1 MKKTYMETR
10 KAVKALVIAYG
21 IEGITGYHII
31 DLIDDGHNGTNIQ
44 NAISYFKYSANTAK
58 YR

>member
-10 KAVKALVIAYG
+10 KAVKALVIAHGVNG
-21 IEGITGYHII
+21 ISGNHINA
-31 DLIDDGHNGTNIQ
+31 LIDDGHNGTNIQ
-44 NAISYFKYSANTAK
+44 NAINYFQFSPSTAK

>member
-10 KAVKALVIAYG
+10 KAIKALVIANG
-21 IEGITGYHII
+21 IDGITGYHIS
-31 DLIDDGHNGTNIQ
+31 DLVDDGHNSTNIQ
-44 NAISYFKYSANTAK
+44 NAISYFQFSPNTAK

>member
-10 KAVKALVIAYG
+10 KAVKALVIAHG
-21 IEGITGYHII
+21 IDSITGYQINA
-31 DLIDDGHNGTNIQ
+31 LVDDGHNSTNIQ
-44 NAISYFKYSANTAK
+44 NAISYFKFSPNTAK

>member
-10 KAVKALVIAYG
+10 KAVKALVIANG
-21 IEGITGYHII
+21 IDGITGYNII
-31 DLIDDGHNGTNIQ
+31 ALMDDGHNSINIQ
-44 NAISYFKYSANTAK
+44 NAISYFKFSPNTAK

>member
-10 KAVKALVIAYG
+10 KAIKELVLSVG
-21 IEGITGYHII
+21 LDGITGYHII
-31 DLIDDGHNGTNIQ
+31 DLYNEGHNGTNIQ
-44 NAISYFKYSANTAK
+44 NAINYFEFSPTTAK

>member
-10 KAVKALVIAYG
+10 KAVKALVLAHGVNG
-21 IEGITGYHII
+21 IYGYHIV
-31 DLIDDGHNGTNIQ
+31 DLLNDGHNGTNIQ
-44 NAISYFKYSANTAK
+44 NAINYFQYSPKTAK

>member
-10 KAVKALVIAYG
+10 KAVKALVIAHG
-21 IEGITGYHII
+21 VSGITGYHIV
-31 DLIDDGHNGTNIQ
+31 DLMDAGHNGTNIQ
-44 NAISYFKYSANTAK
+44 NAINYFQFSPTTAK

>member
-10 KAVKALVIAYG
+10 KAVKALVIAHG
-21 IEGITGYHII
+21 IKGIYNYHINA
-31 DLIDDGHNGTNIQ
+31 LVADGHNSTNIQ
-44 NAISYFKYSANTAK
+44 NAINYFQFSPNTAK

>member
-10 KAVKALVIAYG
+10 KAVKALVIAHGVNG
-21 IEGITGYHII
+21 INGHHIT
-31 DLIDDGHNGTNIQ
+31 DLIADGHNGTNIQ
-44 NAISYFKYSANTAK
+44 NAINYFHFSPNTAK